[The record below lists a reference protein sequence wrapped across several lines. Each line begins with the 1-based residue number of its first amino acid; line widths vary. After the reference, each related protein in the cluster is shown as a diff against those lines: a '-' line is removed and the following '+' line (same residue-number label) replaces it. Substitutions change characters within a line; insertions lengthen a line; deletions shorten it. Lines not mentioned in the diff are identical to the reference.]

1 MEVIIPCAGASS
13 RFPNMRPKY
22 LLTDYAGRLMIEN
35 AVKNYLGKHRITIV
49 ILAEHERKFSVRQ
62 KLIDTF
68 GHKVDI
74 IILENPTTGP
84 ADTVYQAIQK
94 GRINKA
100 DEILIKDCDGFY
112 ETDIVEGNAIYVSKL
127 SDNPNI
133 RNAPAKS
140 YTLSNEQRIINTV
153 IEKQI
158 VSNHFCAGGYQFA
171 RAGDYCEAYENL
183 SFGGEIF
190 VSNIID
196 KMISDGK
203 IFVEADVENFIDV
216 GPAQD
221 WFEYN
226 DKPTYFC
233 DIDGTIIKTVQ
244 DYHDDYTPL
253 QTNVDALK
261 KEMNR
266 GCKIIFCTARSN
278 DFYSITRSM
287 LNDLGFREC
296 ELIMS
301 VHHSKRVL
309 INDFANTNRFPT
321 AGAINIPRDS
331 DTLKDYL

>member
-1 MEVIIPCAGASS
+1 MEIIMPCAGLST
-13 RFPNMRPKY
+13 RFPDMRPKY
-22 LLTDYAGRLMIEN
+22 LLTDYSGEMMIMK
-35 AVKNYLGKHRITIV
+35 AAKNFIGKHKITV
-49 ILAEHERKFSVRQ
+49 IILKQHDEKYNARQ
-62 KLIDTF
+62 KVSEAFDGKIR
-68 GHKVDI
+68 I
-74 IILENPTTGP
+74 IILDEETSGP
-84 ADTVYQAIQK
+84 AHTAYLGIK
-94 GRINKA
+94 KA
-100 DEILIKDCDGFY
+100 DIDPDASILIKDCDGFY
-112 ETDIVEGNAIYVSKL
+112 ETDVVEGNAIYVSKL

-203 IFVEADVENFIDV
+203 IFVEADVRNFIDV
-216 GPAQD
+216 GTAQD

-278 DFYSITRSM
+278 DFHFITRKM
-287 LNDLGFREC
+287 LSDLGFKDC
-296 ELIMS
+296 ELIMG

-321 AGAINIPRDS
+321 ADAINIPRDS